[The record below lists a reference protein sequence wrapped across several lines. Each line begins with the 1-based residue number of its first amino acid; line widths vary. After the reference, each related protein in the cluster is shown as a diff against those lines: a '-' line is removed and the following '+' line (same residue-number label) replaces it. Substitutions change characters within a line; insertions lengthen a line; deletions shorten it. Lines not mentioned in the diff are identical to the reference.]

1 MTQESSEDGWYNF
14 LELCSKIKTPEAFNS
29 FFALFLTFEERE
41 TMESRYLIIK
51 ALLEGQLTQREIAET
66 YKVSIAQITRGSNA
80 LKIIDP
86 GFKKFLEKKLSGLY
100 E

>member
-1 MTQESSEDGWYNF
+1 MKQASGEDGWCDF

-41 TMESRYLIIK
+41 TMGSRYLIIK
-51 ALLEGQLTQREIAET
+51 ALLEGQLTQREIAERH
-66 YKVSIAQITRGSNA
+66 KVSIAQITRGSNA

-86 GFKKFLEKKLSGLY
+86 EFKKFLEKKLSKAL
-100 E
+100 